1 MHVLSVSKSYKH
13 RGGDHVHRP
22 STKKHW
28 MVYYVTD
35 EGQFASKSVSPLM
48 AAYYKG
54 KRERYINM
62 VCNSC
67 YGAFTVF
74 YKKPK
79 ELEEV
84 ECPACAANFYD
95 NHKGDK
101 DEAVDDDDW

>member
-1 MHVLSVSKSYKH
+1 
-13 RGGDHVHRP
+13 
-22 STKKHW
+22 

-48 AAYYKG
+48 AAYYKS
-54 KRERYINM
+54 KRERYLNM

-74 YKKPK
+74 YKNRK

-84 ECPACAANFYD
+84 ECPACAADYYADNNEDNNYD
-95 NHKGDK
+95 N
-101 DEAVDDDDW
+101 E